1 MEDNK
6 NSFPVDIK
14 DLEIINI
21 FQNIELKQLE
31 SQLDQIR
38 KLTLPGGETLL
49 SPSSM
54 NEEIFILLKGEL
66 MICLQDN
73 DHHAIA
79 RILPGD
85 CVGELSIIDD
95 RAPSAYVKTS
105 GQCTLLA
112 IHRDVLT
119 TMFEQQP
126 DLAVNLLKLLTERF
140 RQNNTILSNSFKLQ
154 REYRNK
160 AERDAPTGLHNRAWM
175 NDVFP
180 KQLEL
185 SERIGQKVTLM
196 MIDADYFKKVN
207 DNHGHVAG
215 DETLK
220 HLCKVI
226 SENLRETDLLVRFGG
241 EELVVL
247 MPGTIVT
254 QAHVVAERVRSL
266 VESQPVILDNGKN
279 VDVTIS
285 IGLAEWSEEES
296 VENLIEKAD
305 RALYSA
311 KESGRNKVGIF

>member
-1 MEDNK
+1 
-6 NSFPVDIK
+6 
-14 DLEIINI
+14 
-21 FQNIELKQLE
+21 
-31 SQLDQIR
+31 
-38 KLTLPGGETLL
+38 
-49 SPSSM
+49 
-54 NEEIFILLKGEL
+54 
-66 MICLQDN
+66 
-73 DHHAIA
+73 
-79 RILPGD
+79 
-85 CVGELSIIDD
+85 
-95 RAPSAYVKTS
+95 
-105 GQCTLLA
+105 
-112 IHRDVLT
+112 
-119 TMFEQQP
+119 
-126 DLAVNLLKLLTERF
+126 
-140 RQNNTILSNSFKLQ
+140 
-154 REYRNK
+154 
-160 AERDAPTGLHNRAWM
+160 M